1 MKNTLLLLLFA
12 VCVANGCG
20 GAQHSKG
27 TPGKTVAN
35 INVTNQVEGSGV
47 KASES
52 RDVGEFTGVQVKTSG
67 EVQIQVGETQ
77 SVSIETDD
85 NLLELITTEV
95 ADGTLVIASEQP
107 FNTEVGL
114 HVAITVPVLKALA
127 INGSANVEVKDVAG
141 ESFETEIQGSGDA
154 TVASTAEQIKI
165 RLQGSGDATITG
177 AAKNVEVDIK
187 GSGNAKLFELAADTA
202 HVAIAGSGD
211 ADVQATQ
218 NLNVTI
224 AGSGGVRYHGD
235 PKVTESIVGSGK
247 VERE

>member
-27 TPGKTVAN
+27 ILGETVAN

-85 NLLELITTEV
+85 NLL
-95 ADGTLVIASEQP
+95 Q
-107 FNTEVGL
+107 
-114 HVAITVPVLKALA
+114 AL
-127 INGSANVEVKDVAG
+127 SSSKSSPEERD
-141 ESFETEIQGSGDA
+141 EIRRILDQMEDRS
-154 TVASTAEQIKI
+154 
-165 RLQGSGDATITG
+165 
-177 AAKNVEVDIK
+177 
-187 GSGNAKLFELAADTA
+187 
-202 HVAIAGSGD
+202 
-211 ADVQATQ
+211 
-218 NLNVTI
+218 
-224 AGSGGVRYHGD
+224 
-235 PKVTESIVGSGK
+235 
-247 VERE
+247 